1 MELTQIK
8 QASLQVYTDCNV
20 TAFPLSCVS
29 ILNHYGLKLYSY
41 TELGFKN
48 PELYQICRKYS
59 KDAFLY
65 GSVICYNDEMSMERT
80 RFTLMH
86 ELGHFILHTD
96 NETAANQFA
105 SHLLAPRCIVEKSKL
120 TNADDVSALFG
131 ISRKAAF
138 FALDDVKS
146 KGFERIPIDEKILE
160 HFYSHDLQI
169 YVYHVSECPICGSN
183 IYNSIKDT
191 CLQCKKLS
199 IKSR

>member
-8 QASLQVYTDCNV
+8 QAVLQVYKDCNV
-20 TAFPLSCVS
+20 TDFPIPCVS
-29 ILNHYGLKLYSY
+29 ILQHYGLKLYSY

-48 PELYQICRKYS
+48 PNLHKMCRKYS

-65 GSVICYNDEMSMERT
+65 GSVVCYNDEMPFERT

-86 ELGHFILHTD
+86 ELGHFILHSD
-96 NETAANQFA
+96 DEAAANQFA
-105 SHLLAPRCIVEKSKL
+105 SHLLAPRCIIEKSKL
-120 TNADDVSALFG
+120 TSPDDISVLFG

-138 FALDDVKS
+138 FALDDIKRND
-146 KGFERIPIDEKILE
+146 FERIPMDEKILK
-160 HFYSHDLQI
+160 HFYSQELQI
-169 YVYHVSECPICGSN
+169 YIYHVSECPICGSN